1 MRIDIQYLR
10 HFDYGVRQNLEFE
23 VSEECLVSELK
34 VMIHSHIKVAA
45 SVQELY
51 VQQFGRFEVMPDHLS
66 LGFYQIKEGQ
76 KITLK
81 VPSTG
86 ETNDAARTAPK
97 NKQKQEQ

>member
-45 SVQELY
+45 SAQELY
-51 VQQFGRFEVMPDHLS
+51 VQ
-66 LGFYQIKEGQ
+66 
-76 KITLK
+76 
-81 VPSTG
+81 
-86 ETNDAARTAPK
+86 
-97 NKQKQEQ
+97 